1 MIVFVT
7 LQTIGCQNGAQGITK
22 RKKKISYQSEKKYWV
37 PYKKQ
42 AVFTKKIWMF
52 NNGLFK
58 LKT

>member
-42 AVFTKKIWMF
+42 AVFTEK
-52 NNGLFK
+52 NLDV
-58 LKT
+58 

>member
-22 RKKKISYQSEKKYWV
+22 RKKKIS
-37 PYKKQ
+37 
-42 AVFTKKIWMF
+42 KKIWMF